1 MSRIAAGRTA
11 AIGLALLALLACR
24 EEEQDRALGYQPGV
38 YQGKEM
44 PKLAPETRAA
54 LRARAENQD
63 Y

>member
-1 MSRIAAGRTA
+1 MSDLAGGRTA

-38 YQGKEM
+38 YQGKAM
-44 PKLAPETRAA
+44 PELDAETREA